1 MLPKKNDVRT
11 SNEALE
17 SNNSDSG
24 QETELGNKHLLLFRN
39 VQTLNLLF
47 FVKLRT
53 RSLLESHI

>member
-24 QETELGNKHLLLFRN
+24 QETELGNKYLLLFRN
-39 VQTLNLLF
+39 VQTLNLVF